1 MKSSKILWIV
11 SLIPLLLSCVAVRFL
26 PDKIPM
32 HYDMAGNIDRWGSKY
47 ETFIFP
53 ALIIFFSLMWTVISA
68 FYKRMATKTKEEK
81 MQVEYANNAKFLNL
95 VAICMALAFG
105 IMHVIFTYS
114 SYVEAVNNAR
124 KSTIDFSSVICVIWG
139 IVFIIL
145 GNFMPKVKRNS
156 IMGLRTE
163 KTMSDDDIW
172 RKSNRVAGVTL
183 MVAGLAIVIEA
194 LLISGFVSVLVMLGI
209 IILMTVVDLIYV
221 ARL

>member
-1 MKSSKILWIV
+1 MKSSKILWII
-11 SLIPLLLSCVAVRFL
+11 SLIPFLLSCVAVRFL

-32 HYDMAGNIDRWGSKY
+32 HYDMVGNIDRWGSKY

-81 MQVEYANNAKFLNL
+81 QQVEYENNVKFLNL
-95 VAICMALAFG
+95 AAISMALAFSA
-105 IMHVIFTYS
+105 MHVIFTYS
-114 SYVEAVNNAR
+114 SYVEAINNAS
-124 KSTIDFSSVICVIWG
+124 KSSIDISSIVCVIWG
-139 IVFIIL
+139 IIFIIL
-145 GNFMPKVKRNS
+145 GNFMPKVKRNG

-163 KTMSDDDIW
+163 KTLSNDDIW
-172 RKSNRVAGVTL
+172 RKSNRFAGVTL
-183 MVAGLAIVIEA
+183 MIAGLAIAIQA
-194 LLISGFVSVLVMLGI
+194 LFISGIAAVLVMLGI

>member
-1 MKSSKILWIV
+1 MKSSKILWII

-53 ALIIFFSLMWTVISA
+53 ALIIFFSFMWTVISA

-81 MQVEYANNAKFLNL
+81 QQVEYENNAKFLNL
-95 VAICMALAFG
+95 AAISMALAFG
-105 IMHVIFTYS
+105 VMHVIFTCS
-114 SYVEAVNNAR
+114 SYMEAINNAS
-124 KSTIDFSSVICVIWG
+124 KSSINISSVVCVIWG
-139 IVFIIL
+139 IIFIIL
-145 GNFMPKVKRNS
+145 GNFMPKVKRNG

-163 KTMSDDDIW
+163 KTLSNDDIW
-172 RKSNRVAGVTL
+172 RKSNRFAGVTL
-183 MVAGLAIVIEA
+183 MIAGFAIAIQA
-194 LLISGFVSVLVMLGI
+194 LFISGIAAVLVMLGI
-209 IILMTVVDLIYV
+209 IILVTIVDLIYV